1 MNVELF
7 MKQMNGDHKEGIIEK
22 HIIKQYVP
30 LEEKIAEA
38 KKVVELSCYTNVP
51 VEDGKEQR
59 VFRINTVHKEFYT
72 FLALLNLYTD
82 IELSEDILGDYN
94 KLAEKKY
101 TKKILT
107 AMPEDAVDFNT
118 ILNMTFQDEIENVS
132 AIGNVVNR
140 LLSSSNSIFSA
151 VINEMVEREI
161 KNGEQENESN
171 GG

>member
-1 MNVELF
+1 MNVEF
-7 MKQMNGDHKEGIIEK
+7 FIKQMNTDHAEGVIQK
-22 HIIKQYVP
+22 HIVRQYVP

-38 KKVVELSCYTNVP
+38 KKVVELACYKIVP
-51 VEDGKEQR
+51 IEEGKEQR
-59 VFRINTVHKEFYT
+59 VFSINTVHKEFYT

-82 IELSEDILGDYN
+82 IDLSEDVLGDYN

-101 TKKILT
+101 TKKIIA
-107 AMPEDAVDFNT
+107 AMPEDAIDFNT

-140 LLSSSNSIFSA
+140 LLTSSDSIFSA
-151 VINEMVEREI
+151 VINEMVEKET